1 MDFLVRDSFHTG
13 AGYGS
18 VDVHRLLYTMDV
30 INGNLSVDGR
40 AVATLESFLLAR
52 LESFRTIYF
61 HRASRAVQIKIVQ
74 ALEAAMDDLDLQV
87 FISSQRVVWPVY
99 L

>member
-13 AGYGS
+13 AAYGS
-18 VDVHRLLYTMDV
+18 VDVHRLLYTMAV

-61 HRASRAVQIKIVQ
+61 HTASSAVQITIVPM
-74 ALEAAMDDLDLQV
+74 LEATRAELDMLSFDEQDD
-87 FISSQRVVWPVY
+87 Y
-99 L
+99 LRLA